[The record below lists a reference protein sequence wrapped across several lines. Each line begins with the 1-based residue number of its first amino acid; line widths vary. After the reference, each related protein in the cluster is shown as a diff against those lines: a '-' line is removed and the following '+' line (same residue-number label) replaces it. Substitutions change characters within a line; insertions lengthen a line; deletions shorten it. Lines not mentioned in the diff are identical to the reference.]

1 MNTEQEG
8 VQAGMMQIGF
18 MTRARCLMGTR
29 TIVEQCSQ
37 RKLFARRHARPTDAH
52 STHISQNIGN
62 GATFGK
68 AQRVLQL
75 ATVRM

>member
-1 MNTEQEG
+1 MDQEG
-8 VQAGMMQIGF
+8 APAGKMQIGF

-29 TIVEQCSQ
+29 TIVGQCSQ

-52 STHISQNIGN
+52 STHIIPVTG